1 MRKEKED
8 NILHVQMFGSF
19 SLTWNGKYITGG
31 SRSSETQ
38 FAYLMELLLH
48 HRKRGISREQ
58 LKRNLFEDRD
68 VKDFHHAA
76 RSVIYNAK
84 KKLREAGLPDVNYIE
99 QQGGIY
105 YWTKEIPVE
114 EDAAA
119 FDELYTQAEQE
130 PDSDKKLEMYLKA
143 CHCYTGE
150 FLENQTA
157 VVWVAQEAMRYRKVF
172 SACAQQ
178 AVELLRKRQD
188 YLRMEELGLY
198 AANINPLAD
207 WESVTM
213 EALLAL
219 GRTDE
224 AIRLY
229 EDTVEL
235 YFQEEGL
242 RPSGRLM
249 EMLEEMGTLIDHQ
262 YALLDVIQE
271 NLSEKDEDG
280 KKGGYFCSYPVFQ
293 GIYRMIGRV
302 MERGGQ
308 SVHLM
313 LCTIVDSKG
322 NPMKDGPM
330 LAELSGRLGDAICAS
345 VRRSDAV
352 SKYGKGQYL
361 VLLMNTTRENC
372 RILQKRINDHF
383 IIRRQ
388 RTGLEYHINS
398 VICTPDGGRVM

>member
-1 MRKEKED
+1 MIKEKED
-8 NILHVQMFGSF
+8 NVLHAQMFGSF
-19 SLTWNGKYITGG
+19 SLIWNGKYIAGG

-38 FAYLMELLLH
+38 FAYLMQLLLH
-48 HRKRGISREQ
+48 HKERGISRGQ
-58 LKRNLFEDRD
+58 LRKNLFEDRD
-68 VKDFHHAA
+68 IKDFQHAA

-99 QQGGIY
+99 QRDGIY
-105 YWTKEIPVE
+105 YWTQKSPVE
-114 EDAAA
+114 EDAAV
-119 FDELYTQAEQE
+119 FDGLYLQAEQE
-130 PDSDKKLEMYLKA
+130 PDPDRKLEIYLKA

-157 VVWVAQEAMRYRKVF
+157 VVWVAQEAMRYRKLF
-172 SACAQQ
+172 CACAEQ
-178 AVELLRKRQD
+178 AVLLLRERQD
-188 YLRMEELGLY
+188 YLRMEKLGLY

-229 EDTVEL
+229 EDTAEL

-249 EMLEEMGTLIDHQ
+249 EMLEDMGTLIGHQ

-271 NLSEKDEDG
+271 NLSEKSDED
-280 KKGGYFCSYPVFQ
+280 KKGGFFCSYPVFQ
-293 GIYRMIGRV
+293 GIYRMIERV

-322 NPMKDGPM
+322 NPMKDGPV
-330 LAELSGRLGDAICAS
+330 LAELSGRLGEAICTS

-352 SKYGKGQYL
+352 SRYGKGQYL

-372 RILQKRINDHF
+372 RILQKRINYHF
-383 IIRRQ
+383 IVGRQ
-388 RTGLEYHINS
+388 RTGLQYHVNS
-398 VICTPDGGRVM
+398 VVCTPDGERIT